1 MKGDISQRLLKEA
14 EKIEVEEA
22 TLKEKIWMELK
33 KTFVVAAPATFTRF
47 STFGVAVISQAFIGH
62 IGPVELAAYS
72 LCFTCLLRFGNGVLL
87 GMASALE
94 TLCGQAFGAK
104 QYHMLGIYLQRS
116 WIVLFMTACCLL
128 SLYIFTTPLFI
139 ALGQDEK
146 IAQVCG
152 YISHWFIFIV
162 FSFIISFTCQMFLQA
177 QSKNMIIAYLAAFSI
192 GIHIFLSW
200 LLTMKLEFGLA
211 GALFPTV
218 LAYWLPNVSQILFVT
233 CGGCKDTW
241 KGFSMLAFKDL
252 CPIVKLSISSG
263 VMLCLELWYNTI
275 LVLLTGNLKN
285 AEVAIDA
292 LAICLNINGWE
303 MMISL
308 GFLAAA
314 SVRVSNELGRG
325 NAKGAKFSIIMTT
338 LTSLCIGFVLFLV
351 FLCVRGRLAYI
362 FTTSE
367 EVAEAGADL
376 SPLLASSILVNSV
389 QPVLSGV
396 AVGAGWQRVVAWVNI
411 ASYYLVGIPI
421 GVVLGYVWNMHVK
434 GVWIGMLLGTLL
446 QTIVLVVITWRTDWD
461 KQVVLARTRLNK
473 WFVPESREDNQNVAA

>member
-1 MKGDISQRLLKEA
+1 MIS
-14 EKIEVEEA
+14 
-22 TLKEKIWMELK
+22 
-33 KTFVVAAPATFTRF
+33 
-47 STFGVAVISQAFIGH
+47 
-62 IGPVELAAYS
+62 
-72 LCFTCLLRFGNGVLL
+72 
-87 GMASALE
+87 
-94 TLCGQAFGAK
+94 
-104 QYHMLGIYLQRS
+104 
-116 WIVLFMTACCLL
+116 
-128 SLYIFTTPLFI
+128 
-139 ALGQDEK
+139 
-146 IAQVCG
+146 
-152 YISHWFIFIV
+152 
-162 FSFIISFTCQMFLQA
+162 
-177 QSKNMIIAYLAAFSI
+177 
-192 GIHIFLSW
+192 
-200 LLTMKLEFGLA
+200 
-211 GALFPTV
+211 
-218 LAYWLPNVSQILFVT
+218 
-233 CGGCKDTW
+233 
-241 KGFSMLAFKDL
+241 
-252 CPIVKLSISSG
+252 
-263 VMLCLELWYNTI
+263 LELWYNTI

-351 FLCVRGRLAYI
+351 FLCLRGRLAYI
-362 FTTSE
+362 FTSSE
-367 EVAEAGADL
+367 EVAEAVADL

-461 KQVVLARTRLNK
+461 KQVKLTVAVQAVLIEGFDCKTQYLEIEVQGNGRRNRSKSSGSLNL
-473 WFVPESREDNQNVAA
+473 VALGHQLHTSRW